1 MVATLRGTL
10 AETGERVGGWITSPP
25 PPGKPGDGLLLVMD
39 EAGLAVYPA
48 GRLLYRPVAG
58 HEPEARAS
66 LYAEGE
72 ALEFLQA
79 QPQRAAEWY
88 AKLAASPQAPIR
100 AGALVRLGRVL
111 RKLGRDQESRA
122 AYTQLAAI
130 PGVAVAGVPAE
141 LVAHHELGLP
151 LRDDLLRGR
160 WPLTRGQFE
169 FYWGEASRD
178 EPPAALRDLAD
189 AAETAWNHSDAR
201 AQATLW
207 VNGRPFFA
215 VARNAGTHRGVWVV
229 PAEAMLGAISA
240 GEGLALAALD
250 TEGRV
255 VFGRRDPRERAAV
268 RAAGESRLPWT
279 LYVASAPGAAAGNPA
294 TRRFLLFGTAI
305 MVAFLLTGTYFIA
318 RAIRREMEVSRM
330 QSEFVSAVSHE
341 FRSPLTSIRQLSE
354 MLLAGRVPSEDR
366 RHIYHG
372 TLVRETQRLQRL
384 VEALLN
390 FGRMEAGAR
399 QYRFEEVHASELARQ
414 VFAEFETEIA
424 AGREIALSGV
434 GDCRFEADPEAL
446 GVAVRNLVDNALK
459 YSPREEPVALE
470 WGLESDRVAIRVRDH
485 GVGIAPEER
494 KRIFGKFVRGT
505 AAAAGNVKGSGVG
518 LAMVRHIVDAHR
530 GEIQL
535 ESKVGEGSTFTVLLP
550 RLEKP

>member
-1 MVATLRGTL
+1 
-10 AETGERVGGWITSPP
+10 
-25 PPGKPGDGLLLVMD
+25 
-39 EAGLAVYPA
+39 
-48 GRLLYRPVAG
+48 
-58 HEPEARAS
+58 
-66 LYAEGE
+66 
-72 ALEFLQA
+72 
-79 QPQRAAEWY
+79 
-88 AKLAASPQAPIR
+88 
-100 AGALVRLGRVL
+100 
-111 RKLGRDQESRA
+111 
-122 AYTQLAAI
+122 
-130 PGVAVAGVPAE
+130 
-141 LVAHHELGLP
+141 
-151 LRDDLLRGR
+151 
-160 WPLTRGQFE
+160 
-169 FYWGEASRD
+169 
-178 EPPAALRDLAD
+178 LRDLAD
-189 AAETAWNHSDAR
+189 AADVAWNQSNAR

-229 PAEAMLGAISA
+229 PAASVLSEISA
-240 GEGLALAALD
+240 GDGLALAALD

-255 VFGRRDPRERAAV
+255 VFGSRDPHQRAAV
-268 RAAGESRLPWT
+268 RAAGESQLPWT
-279 LYVASAPGAAAGNPA
+279 IYIASAPGATPGNPA

-318 RAIRREMEVSRM
+318 LAIRREMEVSRM

-372 TLVRETQRLQRL
+372 TLVRETQRLQRV

-399 QYRFEEVHASELARQ
+399 QYRFEEVHASELARR

-424 AGREIALSGV
+424 AGREIELHGI

-485 GVGIAPEER
+485 GAGIAPEER

-505 AAAAGNVKGSGVG
+505 AAASGNVKGSGVG

>member
-1 MVATLRGTL
+1 
-10 AETGERVGGWITSPP
+10 
-25 PPGKPGDGLLLVMD
+25 
-39 EAGLAVYPA
+39 
-48 GRLLYRPVAG
+48 
-58 HEPEARAS
+58 
-66 LYAEGE
+66 
-72 ALEFLQA
+72 
-79 QPQRAAEWY
+79 
-88 AKLAASPQAPIR
+88 
-100 AGALVRLGRVL
+100 
-111 RKLGRDQESRA
+111 
-122 AYTQLAAI
+122 
-130 PGVAVAGVPAE
+130 
-141 LVAHHELGLP
+141 
-151 LRDDLLRGR
+151 
-160 WPLTRGQFE
+160 
-169 FYWGEASRD
+169 
-178 EPPAALRDLAD
+178 LAD
-189 AAETAWNHSDAR
+189 AADTAWNQVNAR
-201 AQATLW
+201 GQGTMR

-215 VARNAGTHRGVWVV
+215 IWRATRDRRGLWIAPTSAILQPIPAGD
-229 PAEAMLGAISA
+229 
-240 GEGLALAALD
+240 GLALSAVD
-250 TEGRV
+250 SDGSV
-255 VFGRRDPRERAAV
+255 VFGKRYRTERAAV
-268 RAAGESRLPWT
+268 RAAAESQLPWT
-279 LYVASAPGAAAGNPA
+279 LYVASAARTPAGVSA
-294 TRRFLLFGTAI
+294 SRRFLLLGTI
-305 MVAFLLTGTYFIA
+305 VMVLFLLAGTYFIA

-354 MLLAGRVPSEDR
+354 MLLAGRVPSEER
-366 RHIYHG
+366 RHKYHG

-399 QYRFEEVHASELARQ
+399 QYRFEEVHASELARR

-424 AGREIALSGV
+424 AGREIELHGI

-485 GVGIAPEER
+485 GAGIAPEER

-505 AAAAGNVKGSGVG
+505 AAASGNVKGSGVG

-550 RLEKP
+550 RLEKS